1 MAFPTSRRETNERRE
16 RLEAR
21 SFLFNSQIR
30 VARIHESESR
40 ISPWEQ
46 MRISSMPFFS
56 SFFLFFSSF
65 SSYFEDGW
73 GIDDCVHLT
82 VLLYRGNMDAFRWRS
97 IAGIGRMI
105 DVIDIGTEIESVC
118 WRKIVRRNG
127 MWEKVVKIRK
137 IDYRKFFSIQLCYFI
152 VARFF
157 FLCFI
162 RKRLKILSFERVNNN
177 KYFNYLK
184 IASKMLLIF

>member
-1 MAFPTSRRETNERRE
+1 MKEGRGSKRGAFYSTVKFASREFMKVK
-16 RLEAR
+16 AG
-21 SFLFNSQIR
+21 
-30 VARIHESESR
+30 SR
-40 ISPWEQ
+40 HGNKWEFH
-46 MRISSMPFFS
+46 RCLSSLPFF
-56 SFFLFFSSF
+56 FFFSSF

-73 GIDDCVHLT
+73 RIDDCVHLT

-137 IDYRKFFSIQLCYFI
+137 IDYWKFFSIQLCYFI
-152 VARFF
+152 VARF